1 VLVGKKSVGG
11 VYYVLVSILG
21 IAGGASLGGVG
32 FGMLV
37 HLFWQ
42 GRSVQSYYRTIDN
55 QPSSVIGAVIGGI
68 VGLVV
73 GIAWLKAK
81 ERGVG

>member
-1 VLVGKKSVGG
+1 
-11 VYYVLVSILG
+11 
-21 IAGGASLGGVG
+21 
-32 FGMLV
+32 MLV